1 MIAGL
6 LLLLLFQGIGELLSH
21 WFGWPIPGPVV
32 GMLLLF
38 ASLQWLPALWP
49 DKLVRGAEQVSG
61 ALIGNLNLLFLPA
74 GVGLFFMPAH
84 INAQWPALLAAI
96 LLGTFIS
103 LLLCSW
109 LLARLAVNAS
119 QATPKARD

>member
-6 LLLLLFQGIGELLSH
+6 LVLLVFLGAGELLSH
-21 WFGWPIPGPVV
+21 SLGWSMPGPVL

-38 ASLQWLPALWP
+38 ASLQLVPRLWP
-49 DKLVRGAEQVSG
+49 TTLLRGAEQVSG

-109 LLARLAVNAS
+109 LLARLATAPRS
-119 QATPKARD
+119 PD